1 MVFQL
6 VKAYIRDQDLVLYL
20 FAWIIDELERRIQF
34 KVSWFMLFTEDIA
47 SIDKVLSHKLIS

>member
-6 VKAYIRDQDLVLYL
+6 VKAYIRDQDLLYL
-20 FAWIIDELERRIQF
+20 FAWIIDELERRNQGKF
-34 KVSWFMLFTEDIA
+34 SWFMLFTEDIA